1 MFSKFLKIFKYK
13 EIRNKIL
20 YILFVFFVFRLMANI
35 PVPGIEIFKVKE
47 FFEKFKTMGLINVF
61 TGGTLERMS
70 IAMLGVGPF
79 IIAEIA
85 LELLTMVFPRLK
97 EMYKESGEEGRKKF
111 LFYAKLLS
119 IPLAFLEGYGMLRFL
134 TNYQAIKPLP
144 PVLLFENLFLI
155 ATASLFL
162 VWMGDQ
168 ITERG
173 LGQGVSLLIFA
184 GIVSNFPPSLGS
196 LFLSL
201 KTLSVFSLL
210 LFVLFVFFILF
221 GVVFVTQARRI
232 IIVAYTKRVRGMKIY
247 SARQS
252 YLPIPVNPAGVVP
265 IIFALSLITFPS
277 FVFNLF
283 SNAPGFLGKIFE
295 SIFYFFE
302 NPFIHNVFYFILIFL
317 FTFFYTYIV
326 FEPDKI
332 SDEIQKSGGFIPGIR
347 PGRPTTEFLKE
358 RLNAILPLG
367 GIFLGIVALMPS
379 LVQSLTKVHGFYFLI
394 GGTSLLIVVSVILET
409 IKALESEIQLREY
422 EV

>member
-1 MFSKFLKIFKYK
+1 MLSKFLKVFKYK
-13 EIRNKIL
+13 DLRDKIL

-35 PVPGIEIFKVKE
+35 PVPGVEIFQLKE
-47 FFEKFKTMGLINVF
+47 FFEKFKTMGLINIF

-85 LELLTMVFPRLK
+85 LELLTIIFPRLK

-134 TNYQAIKPLP
+134 SNYQAIKPLP
-144 PVLLFENLFLI
+144 PLLLFENLFLI

-184 GIVSNFPPSLGS
+184 GIVSNFPASIGS
-196 LFLSL
+196 LIFSL
-201 KTLSVFSLL
+201 KTLSIFSLL
-210 LFVLFVFFILF
+210 LFVFFVFLILF
-221 GVVFVTQARRI
+221 GVVFVI
-232 IIVAYTKRVRGMKIY
+232 PVAYTKRVRGMKIY

-252 YLPIPVNPAGVVP
+252 FLPVPVNPAGVVP

-283 SNAPGFLGKIFE
+283 SNAPGFLGKVFE

-302 NPFIHNVFYFILIFL
+302 NSFVHNVFYFILIFL

-326 FEPDKI
+326 FEQEKI
-332 SDEIQKSGGFIPGIR
+332 SDEIQKAGGFIPGIR
-347 PGRPTTEFLKE
+347 PGRPTTQFLKE
-358 RLNAILPLG
+358 TLNAILPLG

-379 LVQSLTKVHGFYFLI
+379 LVQSLTKVEGFYFLI

-422 EV
+422 EA

>member
-1 MFSKFLKIFKYK
+1 MIEKLLKAFRYKELRDKIF
-13 EIRNKIL
+13 

-35 PVPGIEIFKVKE
+35 PVPGVEVFQLKE

-85 LELLTMVFPRLK
+85 LELLTMVFPKLK

-111 LFYAKLLS
+111 LFYAKLVS

-134 TNYQAIKPLP
+134 STYEAIKPLAP
-144 PVLLFENLFLI
+144 FLLFQNLFLI

-168 ITERG
+168 ITEKG
-173 LGQGVSLLIFA
+173 LGNGVSLLIFA
-184 GIVSNFPPSLGS
+184 GIVSNFPSSLGNLLVSIRTLSFFSLIFFFFS
-196 LFLSL
+196 LFL
-201 KTLSVFSLL
+201 
-210 LFVLFVFFILF
+210 IIF

-232 IIVAYTKRVRGMKIY
+232 IPVAYTKRVRGMKMY

-252 YLPIPVNPAGVVP
+252 FLPIPVNPAGVVP

-277 FVFNLF
+277 FVFNIF
-283 SNAPGFLGKIFE
+283 SNAPGFFGLIFE
-295 SIFYFFE
+295 KVYYFFE
-302 NPFIHNVFYFILIFL
+302 NPIFHNFFYFLLIFL

-326 FEPDKI
+326 FEPEKI

-347 PGRPTTEFLKE
+347 PGKPTVDFLKE
-358 RLNAILPLG
+358 RLSAILPLG
-367 GIFLGIVALMPS
+367 GIFLGVVALSPS
-379 LVQSLTKVHGFYFLI
+379 LVQSLTHVSGFSFLI

-409 IKALESEIQLREY
+409 IKALETEIQLREY